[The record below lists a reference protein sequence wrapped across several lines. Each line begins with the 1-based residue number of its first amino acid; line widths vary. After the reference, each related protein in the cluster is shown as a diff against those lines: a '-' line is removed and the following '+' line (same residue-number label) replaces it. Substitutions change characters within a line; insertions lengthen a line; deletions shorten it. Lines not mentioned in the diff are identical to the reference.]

1 MILCTFSHIY
11 LFFLRPFASLYQLR
25 VHTETH
31 ARQNNLKFSCSMC
44 GASYARAFAL
54 KDHIKQVHNRDADKV
69 DSLVSTLFNQLQN
82 RRFYSI
88 AKFLLIKITNIS
100 LVFYFVDCH
109 IKFSLLK
116 ITFFRDIQ

>member
-1 MILCTFSHIY
+1 MFRFINIFIPTTVLFPAFPAFVILCSFSVY
-11 LFFLRPFASLYQLR
+11 MFSLRPFASLYQLR

-69 DSLVSTLFNQLQN
+69 DSLVSILLAVFKLFFK
-82 RRFYSI
+82 R
-88 AKFLLIKITNIS
+88 
-100 LVFYFVDCH
+100 C
-109 IKFSLLK
+109 
-116 ITFFRDIQ
+116 